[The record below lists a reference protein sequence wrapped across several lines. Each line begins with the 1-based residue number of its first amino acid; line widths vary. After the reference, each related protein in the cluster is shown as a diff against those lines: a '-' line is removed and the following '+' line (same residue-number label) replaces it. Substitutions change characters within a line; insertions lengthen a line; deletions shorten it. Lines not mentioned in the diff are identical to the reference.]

1 LNREITAPQ
10 VRLIGVD
17 GEQVGVVSIAE
28 ALEQALA
35 AGTDLVEIA
44 PGAKPPVV
52 KILDWGKYRYEQT
65 KLNQKNRKGQR
76 NQDVKQVRVG
86 LKIGQHDL
94 DVKVRHAREFLEHG
108 HKVKVS
114 LRFRGREVTHPDL
127 GRAVLERF
135 MTQVEDLAVRE
146 QEPTLSG
153 REMTMVLGLNK
164 TAKSSPPPVAID

>member
-1 LNREITAPQ
+1 M
-10 VRLIGVD
+10 
-17 GEQVGVVSIAE
+17 VSIAE
-28 ALEQALA
+28 ALEQAST
-35 AGTDLVEIA
+35 AGSDLVEIA

-65 KLNQKNRKGQR
+65 KLNQKNRKSQR
-76 NQDVKQVRVG
+76 NHEMKQVRVG

-94 DVKVRHAREFLEHG
+94 DVKVRHAREFIEHG

-135 MTQVEDLAVRE
+135 MAQMEDLATRE

-153 REMTMVLGLNK
+153 REMTMVLGISK
-164 TAKSSPPPVAID
+164 TAK

>member
-1 LNREITAPQ
+1 M
-10 VRLIGVD
+10 
-17 GEQVGVVSIAE
+17 VSIAE
-28 ALEQALA
+28 ALEQAAA
-35 AGTDLVEIA
+35 AGSDLVEIA
-44 PGAKPPVV
+44 PGAKPPVA

-65 KLNQKNRKGQR
+65 KLNQKNRKSQR
-76 NQDVKQVRVG
+76 NQDIKQVRVG

-94 DVKVRHAREFLEHG
+94 DVKVRHARAFLTSG

-114 LRFRGREVTHPDL
+114 LRFRGREVTHSEL

-135 MTQVEDLAVRE
+135 MSQVEDLAARE

-164 TAKSSPPPVAID
+164 TAKLSSPTATDKE